1 VTARVLLTSP
11 NGSDIYITM
20 NMLVNRRFQSLL
32 YRVLKEQYKPA
43 FVQFVPSMFMPIYIT
58 GMFNGLVV
66 DFGFVHTE
74 VIAVGFGS
82 SDCRGHT
89 PQADL

>member
-1 VTARVLLTSP
+1 VLLTSP
-11 NGSDIYITM
+11 NGCDIYVIM
-20 NMLVNRRFQSLL
+20 NMLVNRRFQGLL

-43 FVQFVPSMFMPIYIT
+43 FVQFVPALLMPIYIT

-74 VIAVGFGS
+74 VIAVSFGS
-82 SDCRGHT
+82 ADCRGDSAQT
-89 PQADL
+89 YL